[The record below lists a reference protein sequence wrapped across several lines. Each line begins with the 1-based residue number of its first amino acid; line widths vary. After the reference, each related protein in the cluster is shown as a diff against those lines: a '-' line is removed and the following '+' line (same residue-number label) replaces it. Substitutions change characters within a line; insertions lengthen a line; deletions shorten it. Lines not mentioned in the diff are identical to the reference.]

1 MKSFLSTKQLS
12 HRVVVHIDFQSLS
25 QSQHESLVFWKFL
38 IDVINRT
45 HSKSIFSKRLLSVP
59 KKIKWRDF
67 ANSSYLSM
75 LFSGN
80 WNPAWKSTFTSDTTQ
95 ILSFHVSEAKWC
107 SFWWLKEKVKGSF
120 GSRILVFGVWIPSL
134 WLYVLRSCRA
144 DETFFSSY
152 EQQLAHTHVKRKLLF
167 LATLHL
173 KRGGGGVHKF
183 IIVHTLLCVWV
194 T

>member
-1 MKSFLSTKQLS
+1 MDEMHCSVNYIYMSSSS
-12 HRVVVHIDFQSLS
+12 HRFPVIIAITALNPG
-25 QSQHESLVFWKFL
+25 FWQFL

-59 KKIKWRDF
+59 KNIKWRDF
-67 ANSSYLSM
+67 ANSSSMM

-107 SFWWLKEKVKGSF
+107 SSWWLKKKRSKGYLEADSWSSESEF
-120 GSRILVFGVWIPSL
+120 LHSDCIAESWEAAELMRLSSHLMSNSWLILASRE
-134 WLYVLRSCRA
+134 
-144 DETFFSSY
+144 DMT
-152 EQQLAHTHVKRKLLF
+152 F

-173 KRGGGGVHKF
+173 KFGGA
-183 IIVHTLLCVWV
+183 
-194 T
+194 